1 MLYLSP
7 IEKRCAERT
16 GARGLQETTLE
27 WDGEVA
33 NGFGIVVVSWRGSAT
48 YRFQDGRL
56 LTADP
61 CPNETCLMWT
71 TQRLWEVDRDG
82 TTVTTTPVANATP
95 EEAILAY
102 RVTWGIW
109 FPKVTLK
116 GAASR
121 CRRQRAT
128 PSLGA
133 SRYAATGR
141 GTRSI
146 KAAIAPIK
154 GTAVYRPT
162 NTGEAQQ
169 R

>member
-1 MLYLSP
+1 M
-7 IEKRCAERT
+7 
-16 GARGLQETTLE
+16 E

-116 GAASR
+116 GGGIEMPA
-121 CRRQRAT
+121 
-128 PSLGA
+128 PKGN
-133 SRYAATGR
+133 
-141 GTRSI
+141 
-146 KAAIAPIK
+146 AIAGSFSLRGD
-154 GTAVYRPT
+154 GTW
-162 NTGEAQQ
+162 NKIN
-169 R
+169 